1 VVKSVK
7 DRIAARHNVSV
18 AETGALEQHRRAIIS
33 VAMVGNE
40 SKYVEGAL
48 SKIVD
53 LVRAVALASLEDYQI
68 DLL

>member
-1 VVKSVK
+1 
-7 DRIAARHNVSV
+7 
-18 AETGALEQHRRAIIS
+18 
-33 VAMVGNE
+33 MVGNE
-40 SKYVEGAL
+40 SKYVEGGL